1 MKLQDVIKY
10 AQKQDSKHESG
21 KSFLEQVKVKHRDG
35 SAFKFRFAKTEI
47 LEMHLIVYT
56 EHNGISY
63 FNCEDILYAKTKLML
78 NLFNSKGIKLSKKYK
93 FLVEPATAELSI
105 KKLKK

>member
-21 KSFLEQVKVKHRDG
+21 KSFLEQVKVKHGDG
-35 SAFKFRFAKTEI
+35 SIFKLRFAKTEI

-56 EHNGISY
+56 EHNAILY
-63 FNCEDILYAKTKLML
+63 FNCEDIAYAKTKP
-78 NLFNSKGIKLSKKYK
+78 LFNSKGKKSSKKYK
-93 FLVEPATAELSI
+93 SLLD
-105 KKLKK
+105 

>member
-21 KSFLEQVKVKHRDG
+21 KSFLEQTKVKHRDG
-35 SAFKFRFAKTEI
+35 STFKYRFAKTEI
-47 LEMHLIVYT
+47 KEMHLIVYT

-63 FNCEDILYAKTKLML
+63 FNCEDILYAKTKPM
-78 NLFNSKGIKLSKKYK
+78 FNSKGRKSTKKYK
-93 FLVEPATAELSI
+93 FLVKNS
-105 KKLKK
+105 K